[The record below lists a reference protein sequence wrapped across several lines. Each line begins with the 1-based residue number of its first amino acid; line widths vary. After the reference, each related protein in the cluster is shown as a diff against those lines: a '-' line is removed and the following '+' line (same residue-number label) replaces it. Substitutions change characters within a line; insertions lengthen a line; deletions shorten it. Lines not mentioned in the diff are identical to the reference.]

1 VTNIPNTGEPENS
14 DPHKRAKAIARSAA
28 RKAAAISGTL
38 ALPPGPFGLATV
50 LPDILA
56 IWHIQRAM
64 VADIAGAFG
73 KSAFLEKETMM
84 YCLFKHGGAA
94 LMSDVVSRVGE
105 RFIVQRA
112 SLKMIQLVLQKIGIR
127 VTQRA
132 IGSSITKWMPL
143 IGALGVGAYAY
154 YDTTKVA
161 ASAIELFS
169 SELFVEG
176 ESGPSVT
183 I

>member
-1 VTNIPNTGEPENS
+1 
-14 DPHKRAKAIARSAA
+14 
-28 RKAAAISGTL
+28 
-38 ALPPGPFGLATV
+38 
-50 LPDILA
+50 
-56 IWHIQRAM
+56 M
-64 VADIAGAFG
+64 VADIAAAFG

-84 YCLFKHGGAA
+84 YCLFKHGSAA
-94 LMSDVVSRVGE
+94 LMRDVVVKVGE
-105 RFIVQRA
+105 RFIVRRA
-112 SLKMIQLVLQKIGIR
+112 SLKMIQLVLQKIAVR

-132 IGSSITKWMPL
+132 IGSSITRWMPL

-176 ESGPSVT
+176 ENGPSVT